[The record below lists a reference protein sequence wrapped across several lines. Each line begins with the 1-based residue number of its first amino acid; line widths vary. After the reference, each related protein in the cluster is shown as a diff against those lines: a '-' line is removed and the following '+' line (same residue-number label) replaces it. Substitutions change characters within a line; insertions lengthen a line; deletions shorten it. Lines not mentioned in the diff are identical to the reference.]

1 MFDNERVISGLTL
14 IEKKF
19 LKNNFS
25 LQIRGMFTIPNYC
38 SKGYGSKLICYVKEK
53 NFNSKNNFLWCNAR
67 EEALNFYKKNGFLEF
82 GEFFFNPKN
91 WKT

>member
-1 MFDNERVISGLTL
+1 
-14 IEKKF
+14 
-19 LKNNFS
+19 
-25 LQIRGMFTIPNYC
+25 MFTIPNYC

-53 NFNSKNNFLWCNAR
+53 TLTLRIIFCGVMQ

-82 GEFFFNPKN
+82 GEFFSIPRI

>member
-1 MFDNERVISGLTL
+1 
-14 IEKKF
+14 
-19 LKNNFS
+19 
-25 LQIRGMFTIPNYC
+25 MFTISNYC

-82 GEFFFNPKN
+82 GEFFSIPRIGKHKKLYFKL
-91 WKT
+91 